1 MDTSIGFD
9 VVIHGAT
16 TPLGSALVER
26 LLTSAKTIFVEEKEF
41 HILHEKIAPTV
52 SLHGCSIAI
61 AIGDEDCRKIE
72 FTTDGDF
79 SEDFDI
85 TVSPNGNDTFRQSGT
100 HVIIYDLLLPQ
111 RKEMWASSE
120 IHDCIEIL
128 LRGGEPTLASQ
139 PRHWLSHRDAASGI
153 FDLLRSKELP
163 DGIIP
168 MCGRKAW
175 SASATI
181 EQLKLLLQRSL
192 SASTQSFTASDLAAD
207 SSLSTSGTDSETT
220 ASKSAS
226 TSAVTS
232 AGSAISE
239 GGGPSPN
246 RPDLAPLHSALLK
259 LQPEGWRTMTPL
271 RVGLMEVIANHLE
284 VDVD

>member
-1 MDTSIGFD
+1 MDTPIGLD

-41 HILHEKIAPTV
+41 HILHEKIAPTI

-72 FTTDGDF
+72 FTTDEGF

-111 RKEMWASSE
+111 RNEMWASSE
-120 IHDCIEIL
+120 IHEWIEIL
-128 LRGGEPTLASQ
+128 LQGGEPKLASQ
-139 PRHWLSHRDAASGI
+139 PRHWLSYRDAASGI
-153 FDLLRSKELP
+153 FDLLRCEKLP

-175 SASATI
+175 PASATI

-207 SSLSTSGTDSETT
+207 SALGTSGTDPGTT
-220 ASKSAS
+220 GT
-226 TSAVTS
+226 TSAATS

-246 RPDLAPLHSALLK
+246 RPNLAPLHSALLK

>member
-1 MDTSIGFD
+1 MDTSIGLD
-9 VVIHGAT
+9 IVIHGAT

-26 LLTSAKTIFVEEKEF
+26 LLTSTKTIFVEEKEF
-41 HILHEKIAPTV
+41 HRLHKKIAPTT

-61 AIGDEDCRKIE
+61 AVGDEDCRKIE
-72 FTTDGDF
+72 FTTDEGF

-85 TVSPNGNDTFRQSGT
+85 TVSPNGIDTFRQSGT

-111 RKEMWASSE
+111 RNEMWASSE
-120 IHDCIEIL
+120 IHDWIEIL
-128 LRGGEPTLASQ
+128 LQGGEPTLASQ
-139 PRHWLSHRDAASGI
+139 PRHWLSHRDAASRI
-153 FDLLRSKELP
+153 FDLLRCKKLP

-207 SSLSTSGTDSETT
+207 SSLGTPATDPVAT
-220 ASKSAS
+220 ASQSA
-226 TSAVTS
+226 ATS
-232 AGSAISE
+232 AGSAISQ

-246 RPDLAPLHSALLK
+246 RPDLALLHSALLK

>member
-1 MDTSIGFD
+1 MDTSIGLD

-16 TPLGSALVER
+16 SPLGTALVER
-26 LLTSAKTIFVEEKEF
+26 LLTSTKTIFVEEKEF
-41 HILHEKIAPTV
+41 HRLHEKIAPTT
-52 SLHGCSIAI
+52 SLHGCSIAL
-61 AIGDEDCRKIE
+61 AVGDEDCRKIE
-72 FTTDGDF
+72 FTTDEDF

-128 LRGGEPTLASQ
+128 LQGGEPTLASQ

-153 FDLLRSKELP
+153 FDLLRCEKLP

-207 SSLSTSGTDSETT
+207 SSLGTPGTDPF
-220 ASKSAS
+220 ASKSTTTPA
-226 TSAVTS
+226 ATS

-246 RPDLAPLHSALLK
+246 RPNLAPLHSALLK